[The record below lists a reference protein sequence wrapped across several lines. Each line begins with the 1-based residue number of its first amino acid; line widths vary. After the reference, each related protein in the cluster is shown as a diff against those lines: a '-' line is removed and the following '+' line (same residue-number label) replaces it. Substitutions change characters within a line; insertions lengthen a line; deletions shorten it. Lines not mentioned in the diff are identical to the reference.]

1 MMPQAITIA
10 QKDIKTEFRTREMIF
25 SMVVFSLL
33 IIMAF
38 RFAFEFYLEESTAA
52 TVSEEVLPLVS
63 PILWVTFCF
72 AGMLGLLTSF
82 AKEKDRGTLDGL
94 MLVPMDR
101 SAIYF
106 GKVLSNFFLILIVD
120 IASVVFFSLFFAF
133 DYTGNAVPMF
143 AVILLGTFGF
153 VVIGTL
159 ISSISVN
166 ARGREVLFAI
176 LLIPLILFTILLPS
190 ITATSLALEGRI
202 MDAQVELRLL
212 GAFAVIYIAL
222 GYLMFNFVLEE

>member
-1 MMPQAITIA
+1 MMPQALTIA
-10 QKDIKTEFRTREMIF
+10 KKDIKTEFRTREMIF

-38 RFAFEFYLEESTAA
+38 RFAFEFYLEESAA
-52 TVSEEVLPLVS
+52 ASVSEEVLPLVS

-133 DYTGNAVPMF
+133 DYNGNAIPVF
-143 AVILLGTFGF
+143 SVILLGTFGF

-176 LLIPLILFTILLPS
+176 LLIPLILFTVLLPS

-212 GAFAVIYIAL
+212 GAFAAVYIAM
-222 GYLMFNFVLEE
+222 GYALFNFVLEE

>member
-1 MMPQAITIA
+1 MIPQVLTIA
-10 QKDIKTEFRTREMIF
+10 GKDIKTEFRTREMIF

-38 RFAFEFYLEESTAA
+38 RFAFEFYLEESLAA
-52 TVSEEVLPLVS
+52 SVSEEVLPLVS

-106 GKVLSNFFLILIVD
+106 GKVLSNFFLMLIVD
-120 IASVVFFSLFFAF
+120 ISSIIFFSLFFEF
-133 DYTGNAVPMF
+133 SYGDNLIPVVAV
-143 AVILLGTFGF
+143 VLLGTFGF

-212 GAFAVIYIAL
+212 GSFAVIYIAL
-222 GYLMFNFVLEE
+222 GYLLFNFVLEE

>member
-1 MMPQAITIA
+1 MMSQAITIA
-10 QKDIKTEFRTREMIF
+10 RKDIKTEFRTREMIF

-38 RFAFEFYLEESTAA
+38 RFAFEFYLEDSTV
-52 TVSEEVLPLVS
+52 TSGPEEILPLVS

-82 AKEKDRGTLDGL
+82 AKEKDRGSLDGL
-94 MLVPMDR
+94 MLCPMDR

-120 IASVVFFSLFFAF
+120 ITSVIFFWGFFSFDFQGNIASV
-133 DYTGNAVPMF
+133 MI
-143 AVILLGTFGF
+143 VILLGTFCY

-166 ARGREVLFAI
+166 ARGKEVLFAI
-176 LLIPLILFTILLPS
+176 LLIPLILFTVLLPS
-190 ITATSLALEGRI
+190 ITATSMALEGRI
-202 MDAQVELRLL
+202 MDAMPELRLL
-212 GAFAVIYIAL
+212 GAFALIYVAM
-222 GYLMFNFVLEE
+222 GYVLFNFVLEE

>member
-1 MMPQAITIA
+1 MMPQALTIA

-38 RFAFEFYLEESTAA
+38 RFAFEFYLGESTAA
-52 TVSEEVLPLVS
+52 TVPEEVLPLAS

-101 SAIYF
+101 SAIFF
-106 GKVLSNFFLILIVD
+106 GKVLSNFFLMLVVD
-120 IASVVFFSLFFAF
+120 FASLLFFSLFFEF
-133 DYTGNAVPMF
+133 SYGDNLFPVV

-202 MDAQVELRLL
+202 MDAQIQLRLL
-212 GAFAVIYIAL
+212 GAFAVTYIAM

>member
-1 MMPQAITIA
+1 M
-10 QKDIKTEFRTREMIF
+10 
-25 SMVVFSLL
+25 
-33 IIMAF
+33 
-38 RFAFEFYLEESTAA
+38 
-52 TVSEEVLPLVS
+52 VS

-82 AKEKDRGTLDGL
+82 AKEKDRGTLDAL

-106 GKVLSNFFLILIVD
+106 GKVLSNYFLILIVD
-120 IASVVFFSLFFAF
+120 IASVVFFAAFFAF
-133 DYTGNAVPMF
+133 DYNGNLLPMI
-143 AVILLGTFGF
+143 AVIFLGTFGF

-176 LLIPLILFTILLPS
+176 LLIPLILFTVLLPS

-212 GAFAVIYIAL
+212 GSFAVIYMAV
-222 GYLMFNFVLEE
+222 GYVLFNFVLEE